1 MVGLAT
7 WLLSVGL
14 ENNAVLVAAAAALGL
29 GQQGGT
35 GGALK
40 DLADTL
46 TGLGRALQVVAGLD
60 VASNLGTALRADGSL
75 VAPPQLLDGALVV
88 AQILFAG
95 NQQDGESTA
104 KMLNLREPLWNEMKQ
119 EK

>member
-1 MVGLAT
+1 MGWAT
-7 WLLSVGL
+7 WLLNVGL

-35 GGALK
+35 GGTLK

-46 TGLGRALQVVAGLD
+46 TSLGRALQVVAGLD
-60 VASNLGTALRADGSL
+60 VASNLGTTLRGDGSL

-95 NQQDGESTA
+95 NQQDGESTT
-104 KMLNLREPLWNEMKQ
+104 KVLNLREPLCN
-119 EK
+119 